1 MRRKY
6 KGIRLL
12 LTAAMVVS
20 INAAPAAALASSE
33 VNMIEEFDSER
44 PELTSDGNFKVD
56 ETIYITMDHYGN
68 TQSMSIVKGVTPY
81 MNDKQQF
88 IDYGH
93 YSSVTNM
100 SADFTPII
108 TEDELTWDLPA
119 GIEKFYFEA
128 TMSQTCFAVPWD
140 ITVTYAL
147 NGMPVDPATL
157 AGAQGLIEIRVQGE
171 PNNLVTDYFKNNMA
185 LELIYIPEEEH
196 TKQLSVDGGMVQTIG
211 SIQVAAYSVLPDNEF
226 DATFEIV
233 SDSYESSGLQM
244 ILQPVTLDMLDMV
257 QEFKDARN
265 NMRDSSNRIYEGLDA
280 AMAAFVGMDD
290 GLAELQTAM
299 SKYGS
304 AQDSVSVHSDDL
316 DNAMDLTREQLKQL
330 AVATEAIRPHISN
343 AKITVSDI
351 SEELNQLNGT
361 LGELQPEIDDLRDL
375 LFDIDDD
382 IKEIQDYLEDAGDN
396 NADLKASLSSL
407 GSNLNVLR
415 KTTAAMSLSA
425 LRTDTGRLTDDLEE
439 LEVNLGQMASSQG
452 FTVESAMLI
461 QALAPS
467 LGSTIDL
474 IDDSTDLVGG
484 AEVLIEASNELNASL
499 GDLARD
505 LGHTVDVLDDGME
518 LASDNL
524 NAFHDMSDQVL
535 DILDTS
541 STMLDD
547 IDSLLTFIIE
557 QERQVQ
563 PALDDMDNLIG
574 ASTELLDSFSGNLEI
589 LDQISDGSRDN
600 LEQGT
605 DHLIAGSQ
613 NVLVNARDMT
623 DSAAIIRS
631 ASADFKAELDKEE
644 EVLDEDLAFL
654 YNMDPDA
661 LKVSFTAE
669 RNSEPNT
676 LQVMM
681 RTEEITIDEDE
692 EEVQRLD
699 LEQVEQ
705 SSLWDRISKLF
716 ASLVLSVKNVIQRIK
731 G

>member
-1 MRRKY
+1 
-6 KGIRLL
+6 
-12 LTAAMVVS
+12 
-20 INAAPAAALASSE
+20 
-33 VNMIEEFDSER
+33 
-44 PELTSDGNFKVD
+44 
-56 ETIYITMDHYGN
+56 
-68 TQSMSIVKGVTPY
+68 
-81 MNDKQQF
+81 
-88 IDYGH
+88 
-93 YSSVTNM
+93 
-100 SADFTPII
+100 
-108 TEDELTWDLPA
+108 
-119 GIEKFYFEA
+119 
-128 TMSQTCFAVPWD
+128 
-140 ITVTYAL
+140 
-147 NGMPVDPATL
+147 
-157 AGAQGLIEIRVQGE
+157 
-171 PNNLVTDYFKNNMA
+171 MA

-233 SDSYESSGLQM
+233 SDSYESLGLQM

-415 KTTAAMSLSA
+415 KTTAAMSLSP
-425 LRTDTGRLTDDLEE
+425 LKTDTGRLTDDLEE
-439 LEVNLGQMASSQG
+439 LEVSLGQMASSQG
-452 FTVESAMLI
+452 ITVESAMLI

-716 ASLVLSVKNVIQRIK
+716 ASLVLSVKNVIQCIK